1 MFILDITYVA
11 PVERIDELM
20 DDHVA
25 WLRQGKA
32 AGSFL
37 AWGRK
42 LPRTGGIVLAVGGRA
57 EVEAVAAAD
66 PFVSSGAASVQV
78 IEMAP
83 SFVAEGLEM
92 LAQ

>member
-20 DDHVA
+20 DEHVA
-25 WLRQGKA
+25 WLKQGHA
-32 AGSFL
+32 AGSFV

-42 LPRTGGIVLAVGGRA
+42 VPRTGGIVLAIGGRA

-66 PFVSSGAASVQV
+66 PFVTSGAVTVNV

-83 SFVAEGLEM
+83 SFVADGLE
-92 LAQ
+92 LLGR

>member
-1 MFILDITYVA
+1 MFILDITYIA
-11 PVERIDELM
+11 PVDRIDELM
-20 DDHVA
+20 PAHVA
-25 WLRQGKA
+25 WLKQGRA

-42 LPRTGGIVLAVGGRA
+42 VPRTGGIVLAVGGRA

-66 PFVSSGAASVQV
+66 PFVTRGAAKVNL

-83 SFVAEGLEM
+83 SFVEDGLE
-92 LAQ
+92 LLNR